1 MSFSTNFGWKK
12 SLSVFGTVSSPIAIV
27 EILNSDG
34 EWQEFELKID
44 SSAVITLMNPGDCAL
59 LGYTLNDGEEKILTT
74 ASNSELKV
82 RVHRMKMKIGD
93 DVPPIEVRTAFAVH
107 DVPSL
112 LLGILDIFNSFDISM
127 RGHIRQTDFNY
138 VS

>member
-1 MSFSTNFGWKK
+1 
-12 SLSVFGTVSSPIAIV
+12 
-27 EILNSDG
+27 
-34 EWQEFELKID
+34 
-44 SSAVITLMNPGDCAL
+44 
-59 LGYTLNDGEEKILTT
+59 
-74 ASNSELKV
+74 
-82 RVHRMKMKIGD
+82 MKMKIGD